1 MINETLADLFDEMA
15 ELTKLEDQN
24 PQSFRARAYESAARS
39 LRELQPDASSLSQ
52 TQLVDLKGIG
62 KSSADKIAEFVANG
76 SIDKLDRLRAMF
88 PAEFR
93 EMVRIPGLG
102 GKTAVKLRDEL
113 GVDSVEKLLVA
124 IANEQVRE
132 VPGLGAKTEE
142 KLAKAIERLDMVG
155 KQRRTPIAEAM
166 PVAERIA
173 ADLSTVTGV
182 TDVKICGSLR
192 RFRET
197 VADVDILVA
206 AESSEA
212 ITGRVRSLPVVDEI
226 LADGETKISFLTQAG
241 LQIDVRIIDPASF
254 GAAIMYFTGSKAHNI
269 ALRQR
274 AIEQGWTLNE
284 YALSDAESGDVIGKA
299 TETDIYAALGLA
311 FVPAPLREEQGEIEA
326 AEQGPL
332 QTVTLEMVKGD
343 LHVHSSL
350 SGDGHDSLQA
360 MIEGCVERGYE
371 YVAITDHAEDL
382 TINGANRQQMLE
394 QRGELRDLAS
404 DFPTIHVLHGAE
416 LNIDPDGNLD
426 YDSEFL
432 GGFDYAVASVHSHF
446 DLSPERQTIRLLT
459 AMGNPAVRAIG
470 HLSGRMIG
478 RRPGIECD
486 IDAIL
491 EGAETTGVAIEIN
504 SHLERLDATSAVIRR
519 ARGRKVRFVI
529 DTDAHRV
536 AELAY
541 MRWGVRQAQR
551 GWLDPS
557 QCVNTWSL
565 KDFMKFCDKD
575 E

>member
-1 MINETLADLFDEMA
+1 
-15 ELTKLEDQN
+15 
-24 PQSFRARAYESAARS
+24 
-39 LRELQPDASSLSQ
+39 
-52 TQLVDLKGIG
+52 
-62 KSSADKIAEFVANG
+62 
-76 SIDKLDRLRAMF
+76 
-88 PAEFR
+88 
-93 EMVRIPGLG
+93 
-102 GKTAVKLRDEL
+102 
-113 GVDSVEKLLVA
+113 
-124 IANEQVRE
+124 
-132 VPGLGAKTEE
+132 
-142 KLAKAIERLDMVG
+142 
-155 KQRRTPIAEAM
+155 M

-173 ADLSTVTGV
+173 ADLATVAGV

-192 RFRET
+192 RFRDT

-206 AESSEA
+206 AESTEA
-212 ITGRVRSLPVVDEI
+212 VSRRVRSLPVIDQI
-226 LADGETKISFLTQAG
+226 LADGDTKISFLTQAG

-274 AIEQGWTLNE
+274 AIERGWTLNE
-284 YALSDAESGDVIGKA
+284 YALADAQSGGVVA
-299 TETDIYAALGLA
+299 QTTETDIYAALDLS
-311 FVPAPLREEQGEIEA
+311 FIVAPLREDSGEIEA
-326 AEQGPL
+326 AELGSL
-332 QTVTLEMVKGD
+332 ETVTLGMIKGD

-350 SGDGHDSLQA
+350 SGDGRDSLRS
-360 MIEGCVERGYE
+360 MIEGCVDRGYE

-382 TINGANRQQMLE
+382 TINGANRRQMLE
-394 QRGELRDLAS
+394 QREELRGLAG

-426 YDSEFL
+426 YDPEFL
-432 GGFDYAVASVHSHF
+432 AGFDYAVASVHSHF

-504 SHLERLDATSAVIRR
+504 AHLERLDATSRVIRR
-519 ARGRKVRFVI
+519 ARGRNVHFVI

-536 AELAY
+536 AELDY

-551 GWLDPS
+551 GWLDPTL
-557 QCVNTWSL
+557 CVNTWSL